1 LQNQIATRL
10 HWQSRATALGQY
22 MRRLVGLAQVQGLAL
37 DGDASTLVQ

>member
-1 LQNQIATRL
+1 
-10 HWQSRATALGQY
+10 